1 MRGIV
6 PGNTLAPEQQPVRTI
21 GNTKQSQ
28 RRDAQRQPKWSD
40 AQKITRRHGSLKH
53 VIAAVP
59 KQRDHA
65 DINDLCRRCLHAIRV
80 QQHTGGPMF
89 FMIFMAGI
97 LVFIGGMI
105 YGAVLI
111 SIPTQWIV
119 TVSLVL
125 LTLSLLTGVDVIR
138 HNDTAD

>member
-1 MRGIV
+1 
-6 PGNTLAPEQQPVRTI
+6 
-21 GNTKQSQ
+21 
-28 RRDAQRQPKWSD
+28 
-40 AQKITRRHGSLKH
+40 
-53 VIAAVP
+53 
-59 KQRDHA
+59 
-65 DINDLCRRCLHAIRV
+65 
-80 QQHTGGPMF
+80 MF